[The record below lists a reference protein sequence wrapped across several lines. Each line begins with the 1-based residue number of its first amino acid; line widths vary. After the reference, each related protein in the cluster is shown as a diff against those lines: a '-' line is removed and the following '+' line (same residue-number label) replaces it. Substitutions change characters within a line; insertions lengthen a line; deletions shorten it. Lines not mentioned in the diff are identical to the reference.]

1 MSHNSFQTAEVI
13 DLDALMNSQVVAKD
27 VGGTIV
33 GGQVANSVPQPLG
46 AVGSGNGEATP
57 GVGPASQPNPP
68 PTQNSQQT
76 PSLPRLDLSRPV
88 KTEGEASP
96 SMSTVSQPP
105 HPAGASLLPASQR
118 ARTPT
123 TDVSGVQATPSDP
136 LTTSTTTTTSSSFPV
151 SVASIGTFGSPLTA
165 LGAQLKLTPEE
176 QAAAY
181 KKANILALSAL
192 AKKGGPNA
200 REMLA
205 VQAKLQEFL
214 TNLISLAGNSGQQLK
229 STVQFLVQQLV
240 VSIHINIHAQ
250 CSQRC
255 REHRVK

>member
-1 MSHNSFQTAEVI
+1 MSHNSFQTAEVV

-33 GGQVANSVPQPLG
+33 GGQVANSVPQLG

-76 PSLPRLDLSRPV
+76 PSLPHLDLSRPV

-118 ARTPT
+118 ARTST

-136 LTTSTTTTTSSSFPV
+136 LTTSTTTTTPSSLPV

-240 VSIHINIHAQ
+240 VSIHINIHAHSLHAQ
-250 CSQRC
+250 CSQ
-255 REHRVK
+255 

>member
-1 MSHNSFQTAEVI
+1 MTHNSYGTAEVL
-13 DLDALMNSQVVAKD
+13 DFDALMNSQVSGKD
-27 VGGTIV
+27 VASLVSERVT
-33 GGQVANSVPQPLG
+33 NSGPPPQDG
-46 AVGSGNGEATP
+46 VESGSREE
-57 GVGPASQPNPP
+57 GVDSSSQPNPP
-68 PTQNSQQT
+68 VTQNSGQAT
-76 PSLPRLDLSRPV
+76 SLPLLDLTRPV

-96 SMSTVSQPP
+96 SLSTVSHPP
-105 HPAGASLLPASQR
+105 PAASATLLSSPHGTVAPSSASSAGQ
-118 ARTPT
+118 
-123 TDVSGVQATPSDP
+123 
-136 LTTSTTTTTSSSFPV
+136 TSSSDATGGSTALPLAMT
-151 SVASIGTFGSPLTA
+151 SSASIGAFGSPLTA

-229 STVQFLVQQLV
+229 STVQLLVQQLV
-240 VSIHINIHAQ
+240 VSV
-250 CSQRC
+250 S
-255 REHRVK
+255 RESGE